1 MYDMHGKAAVSL
13 AEPRVHNKPSSLY
26 LLSDGGRSA
35 PERERGEDHQAHPKA
50 SQGHANYQAVPTS
63 FSDPRC
69 VPADSST
76 PGRVHEP
83 PETRPTVA
91 VQDHTQHAT
100 NMEMPTVLTP
110 YQRMRELLSVKGLG
124 RAAGPRVDDL
134 QTYLRSDRS
143 ARIIIRLRLLWGSD
157 HGHNNWKMVFK
168 TPCEANRED
177 IDSILVTVT
186 VWNMESKSD
195 LLPTPCAN

>member
-1 MYDMHGKAAVSL
+1 
-13 AEPRVHNKPSSLY
+13 
-26 LLSDGGRSA
+26 
-35 PERERGEDHQAHPKA
+35 
-50 SQGHANYQAVPTS
+50 
-63 FSDPRC
+63 
-69 VPADSST
+69 
-76 PGRVHEP
+76 
-83 PETRPTVA
+83 
-91 VQDHTQHAT
+91 
-100 NMEMPTVLTP
+100 MEMPTVLTP

-195 LLPTPCAN
+195 LLPTPWCVVDIIEYSHLQLFTWQAVPIDGTTIADALVS

>member
-1 MYDMHGKAAVSL
+1 
-13 AEPRVHNKPSSLY
+13 
-26 LLSDGGRSA
+26 
-35 PERERGEDHQAHPKA
+35 
-50 SQGHANYQAVPTS
+50 
-63 FSDPRC
+63 
-69 VPADSST
+69 
-76 PGRVHEP
+76 
-83 PETRPTVA
+83 
-91 VQDHTQHAT
+91 
-100 NMEMPTVLTP
+100 
-110 YQRMRELLSVKGLG
+110 MRELLSVKGLG

-157 HGHNNWKMVFK
+157 HGHNNWKMVRLHFEDAEAPESLEAMLSVFK

-195 LLPTPCAN
+195 LLPTPWCVVDIIEYSHLQLFTWQAVPIDGTTIADALVS